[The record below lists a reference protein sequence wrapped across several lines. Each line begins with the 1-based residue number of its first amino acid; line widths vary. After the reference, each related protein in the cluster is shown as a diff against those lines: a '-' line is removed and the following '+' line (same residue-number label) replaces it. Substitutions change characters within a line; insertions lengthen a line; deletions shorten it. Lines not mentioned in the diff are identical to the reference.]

1 MGSRCKAFVY
11 VVPLRWMPWSANA
24 PDICATMELHFA
36 KWHGTGNDF
45 IVVDDRA
52 GTFPADSVV
61 VQRLCDRHFGIGSDG
76 LILIQN
82 PRGSGSAFH
91 MEFFNP
97 DASRSFCGNGS
108 RCAFAAWSRNHGDAP
123 SATFSAIDGLH
134 TGAWRNGSV
143 AISLGDVAS
152 VARTSDAVDF
162 IRNGS
167 PHEVVWVADPAAVH
181 IMDEGPKRRYAPAH
195 APGGTNVNFVQ
206 VIDGTV
212 HMRTY
217 ERGVEA
223 ETLSCGTGVVAAA
236 LSALHRGV
244 VVAPVPVVAPGGR
257 LSVEAEAS
265 ALGGFTGL
273 TLIGP
278 VEHVFTGTID
288 L

>member
-1 MGSRCKAFVY
+1 
-11 VVPLRWMPWSANA
+11 
-24 PDICATMELHFA
+24 MELHFA

-45 IVVDDRA
+45 IVVHDHA
-52 GTFPADSVV
+52 GTFPADPEVI
-61 VQRLCDRHFGIGSDG
+61 QRLCDRHFGIGSDG
-76 LILIQN
+76 LILIQG
-82 PRGSGSAFH
+82 PRASGSAFH

-108 RCAFAAWSRNHGDAP
+108 RCAFAAWSRANGDAP
-123 SATFSAIDGLH
+123 SAVFSAIDGLH

-143 AISLGDVAS
+143 AISLGDVDH
-152 VARTSDAVDF
+152 VERTNDVVDF

-167 PHEVVWVADPAAVH
+167 PHEVVWVDDPGGVK
-181 IMDEGPKRRYAPAH
+181 IMEEGPKRRYAQAH

-244 VVAPVPVVAPGGR
+244 AAVPVPVVAPGGR
-257 LSVEAEAS
+257 LSVEAERTN
-265 ALGGFTGL
+265 GGFSGL

-278 VEHVFTGTID
+278 VEHVFNGTFQ